1 MLFIDVHVLPLL
13 IPLFEVF
20 LMCFWQSCS
29 RWIYDCLIF
38 GFFAG
43 GEDVANV
50 HNLFESTPALWMKNN
65 LEILWKGCLSQRY
78 PSRMLPKS
86 ITALRVPLPF
96 EWRIIWRSHGRG
108 VLVKGNPSQFASVI
122 SLRSLKDCHRKGF
135 LDAHLFLKKY
145 NPLLVVV

>member
-1 MLFIDVHVLPLL
+1 MKYFWCVFDSHVLV
-13 IPLFEVF
+13 E
-20 LMCFWQSCS
+20 
-29 RWIYDCLIF
+29 YTTLIF

-78 PSRMLPKS
+78 PSMMLPKS

-96 EWRIIWRSHGRG
+96 EWRIIWRCHGRG
-108 VLVKGNPSQFASVI
+108 VLVKGSPSQFASVI